1 MTKKIAIVMAACL
14 ALWVWAA
21 PAGAAAK
28 SAAELL
34 QDGNYAEE
42 IEGDLDKA
50 VKIYD
55 QVIAASSSSRST
67 VAQAMY
73 RKGMCFLKKR
83 DEQAARATLEK
94 LLADFADQTAVIDK
108 ARAVLEDLT
117 VVDLASLM
125 PPQTLAYV
133 ELGSPGRQIETILSL
148 LKGTPF
154 ENPLA
159 AVGGAGQGGGPDFLS
174 SLFNPAMMAEFKKIR
189 GMAVGVTGLSQNNPP
204 FVAVLYPG
212 KSDALR
218 GLLLAAL
225 GMAGQR
231 VDPVEGM
238 ETYSI
243 HNSAYAAYDE
253 NVIIIGHPLE
263 QLQWSVKRH
272 KGAIREPSL
281 ATSTGSFSKLGKDTR
296 QANMLTVWVNVDQL
310 YAGARKLFPD
320 GQMPQEVRMADGIA
334 DFNGIDDLT
343 VQVAFKEQGISLD
356 TNFQFK
362 DGHHCL
368 AYDFIRTPNLQK
380 AALESVPSE
389 AIGLVSFA
397 MADAQSAQA
406 KAASQRLQHL
416 TGLDI
421 GREIYSN
428 IEQVTLFALPAPEGA
443 QPSEGLPLI
452 AQCAGLTLT
461 SHDPQ
466 QTRQVLST
474 LLSVAQLIAGSQQGQ
489 PAESV
494 PGRYQIGLANGK
506 TLYCHMDQAGKSTVL
521 SLNPTVVEA
530 SIQAQ
535 KSGRSV
541 CRAGV
546 LSKAVNA
553 LAPATSKL
561 ILLNHGG
568 VIRMVAAH
576 MPLPADPNNVI
587 RQAVSQ
593 LAQACDKTLVQV
605 STVEQLNQFS
615 MRVAVD
621 NLPPLNQVVGPIM
634 QISKAMQSQGG
645 GAWGGGSEG
654 SQPPAQ
660 SAVVSQA
667 AVPPVIDG
675 KVDEVWGK
683 AQSYTLGHSYYKPV
697 TGPEDCSASFKALW
711 DKDGLYLLVDVL
723 DDDLRHDSSEYW
735 NDDSIEVFI
744 DADNSKSGSYDS
756 DDYQYHFDWDATSP
770 KMGESQHQ
778 KTEGVKYALV
788 KTDKGYRLEV
798 AYPWTTLGV
807 KQPGAGTT
815 IGLDVQV
822 NDDDGG
828 GERDHKIAWNA
839 ARDNAY
845 QVPAVFGIASLAG
858 PDN

>member
-1 MTKKIAIVMAACL
+1 
-14 ALWVWAA
+14 
-21 PAGAAAK
+21 
-28 SAAELL
+28 
-34 QDGNYAEE
+34 
-42 IEGDLDKA
+42 
-50 VKIYD
+50 
-55 QVIAASSSSRST
+55 
-67 VAQAMY
+67 
-73 RKGMCFLKKR
+73 
-83 DEQAARATLEK
+83 LEK

-263 QLQWSVKRH
+263 QLKWSVKRH
-272 KGAIREPSL
+272 KGSIREPSL

-310 YAGARKLFPD
+310 YKGAGKLFPD
-320 GQMPQEVRMADGIA
+320 GQMPQEIRTADGFV

-343 VQVAFKEQGISLD
+343 VQVAFKEQGVSVNSNL
-356 TNFQFK
+356 QFK
-362 DGHHCL
+362 DGHRCL

-389 AIGLVSFA
+389 AIGLLSFSL
-397 MADAQSAQA
+397 ADPQSAQA

-416 TGLDI
+416 TGLDL
-421 GREIYSN
+421 GREIYGN
-428 IEQVTLFALPAPEGA
+428 IEQVTLFAVPAPEGA
-443 QPSEGLPLI
+443 QSSQGLPLI
-452 AQCAGLTLT
+452 AQCVGLTVT

-466 QTRQVLST
+466 QTRQILST
-474 LLSVAQLIAGSQQGQ
+474 LLGVAQLIAGSQQEQ
-489 PAESV
+489 TAESM
-494 PGRYQIGLANGK
+494 PGRYQIGLADGK
-506 TLYCHMDQAGKSTVL
+506 TLYCHMNQAGKTTVL
-521 SLNPTVVEA
+521 SLNPAVVEA
-530 SIQAQ
+530 AIGAQ

-541 CRAGV
+541 CRAGA
-546 LSKAVNA
+546 LSKPVNA

-561 ILLNHGG
+561 ILVNHGG

-576 MPLPADPNNVI
+576 MPLPAEPNSPI

-593 LAQACDKTLVQV
+593 LALACDKTLIQV
-605 STVEQLNQFS
+605 STAEQVNQLS
-615 MRVAVD
+615 VRLAVD
-621 NLPPLNQVVGPIM
+621 NLPPLNQVIGPIM
-634 QISKAMQSQGG
+634 QINQAMQSQGG
-645 GAWGGGSEG
+645 RAWGGDSEG

-660 SAVVSQA
+660 CAEVSQA
-667 AVPPVIDG
+667 SEHPVIDG

-683 AQSYTLGHSYYKPV
+683 AQSYTLGNSYYQPV
-697 TGPEDCSASFKALW
+697 SGPEDCSASFKALW

-723 DDDLRHDSSEYW
+723 DDDLRNDSSEYW
-735 NDDSIEVFI
+735 KDDSVEVFL
-744 DADNSKSGSYDS
+744 DADNSKSGSYDD

-770 KMGESQHQ
+770 SMGESQHQ
-778 KTEGVKYALV
+778 KTDGVKYAFA
-788 KTDKGYRLEV
+788 KTDKGYRLEI
-798 AYPWTTLGV
+798 AYPWTTLAV
-807 KQPGAGTT
+807 KQPGAGTA

-822 NDDDGG
+822 SDDDGG
-828 GERDHKIAWNA
+828 GERDHKLAWNA
-839 ARDNAY
+839 TKDNAY
-845 QVPAVFGIASLAG
+845 QVPAVFGVASLAG
-858 PDN
+858 QGN